1 MRKDTIKKIAALCA
15 ALAMM
20 TAAGCGYIEDLP
32 ADEGSGAGSSLAETV
47 DNAEES
53 AADDTEESAAEENM
67 ESVED
72 IESAADESTESA
84 DEAEDSQAEEDA
96 QAGNVYTNEE
106 FGFSLP
112 LPDGAEYNEYE
123 AELQPSFD
131 DDAVQFRPL
140 METIISD
147 NTNMAVQLWNTQK
160 TLDDLVQARRDYVD
174 STNSQAE
181 ELKAEGT
188 PYDTVELLEVSDAAV
203 GGAEAR
209 IVTER
214 LDGSNG
220 TFYTLRAY
228 YSLGGGNYIYI
239 QGNCC
244 DEAALAQLK
253 TCAEGFVIN

>member
-53 AADDTEESAAEENM
+53 A
-67 ESVED
+67 
-72 IESAADESTESA
+72 
-84 DEAEDSQAEEDA
+84 DEAEDSQADDDA

-253 TCAEGFVIN
+253 TCAEGFVKN

>member
-1 MRKDTIKKIAALCA
+1 MRKDTIKKIAAFCA

-32 ADEGSGAGSSLAETV
+32 AEEGSGAGSSLAETV

-53 AADDTEESAAEENM
+53 AAD
-67 ESVED
+67 ESVE
-72 IESAADESTESA
+72 SA
-84 DEAEDSQAEEDA
+84 DAEEDSQAEDNA

-147 NTNMAVQLWNTQK
+147 NTNMAVQLWNTQE

-188 PYDTVELLEVSDAAV
+188 PYDTAELLEVSDAAV

-253 TCAEGFVIN
+253 TCAEGFVKN

>member
-47 DNAEES
+47 DNAE
-53 AADDTEESAAEENM
+53 
-67 ESVED
+67 
-72 IESAADESTESA
+72 ESAADESTESA

-188 PYDTVELLEVSDAAV
+188 PYDTAELLEVSDAAV

>member
-1 MRKDTIKKIAALCA
+1 MFIPTR
-15 ALAMM
+15 
-20 TAAGCGYIEDLP
+20 
-32 ADEGSGAGSSLAETV
+32 SLV
-47 DNAEES
+47 S
-53 AADDTEESAAEENM
+53 AC
-67 ESVED
+67 
-72 IESAADESTESA
+72 
-84 DEAEDSQAEEDA
+84 
-96 QAGNVYTNEE
+96 
-106 FGFSLP
+106 P

-147 NTNMAVQLWNTQK
+147 NTNMAVQLWNTQE
-160 TLDDLVQARRDYVD
+160 TLDDFVQARRDYVD

-188 PYDTVELLEVSDAAV
+188 PYDTAELLEVSDAAV
-203 GGAEAR
+203 GGVEAR

-239 QGNCC
+239 QGNCY

-253 TCAEGFVIN
+253 TCAEGFVKN